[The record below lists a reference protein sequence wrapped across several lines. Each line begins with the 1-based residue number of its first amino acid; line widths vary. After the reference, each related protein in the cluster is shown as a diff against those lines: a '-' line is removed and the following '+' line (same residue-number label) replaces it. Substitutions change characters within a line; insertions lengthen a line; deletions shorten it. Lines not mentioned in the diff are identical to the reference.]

1 MLAGDGS
8 SRIERRPS
16 IAAPV
21 TAMTNAIF
29 KGASAVR
36 GQTRRLSTAVMGAGS
51 SALSVGSSSS
61 SVEIDRETAPA
72 ADSKRK
78 TSGERFSSSAIGAV
92 ARAGASAIDSAGDA
106 IAGAKACL
114 AWLVRHVPHVAA
126 ACSARAFCAAG
137 KATIAAG
144 LVSKASLTVT
154 TAAAAAAELAAAP
167 FALPPSPV
175 RSAQRFRVEQARHPS
190 AFTI

>member
-1 MLAGDGS
+1 MLAGDS
-8 SRIERRPS
+8 SNRIEPRPS
-16 IAAPV
+16 RAAPV

-36 GQTRRLSTAVMGAGS
+36 GQTRRMMGAGS
-51 SALSVGSSSS
+51 SALSIGSSSS
-61 SVEIDRETAPA
+61 TVEIDRETAPA

-154 TAAAAAAELAAAP
+154 TAAAAAAERAAAP